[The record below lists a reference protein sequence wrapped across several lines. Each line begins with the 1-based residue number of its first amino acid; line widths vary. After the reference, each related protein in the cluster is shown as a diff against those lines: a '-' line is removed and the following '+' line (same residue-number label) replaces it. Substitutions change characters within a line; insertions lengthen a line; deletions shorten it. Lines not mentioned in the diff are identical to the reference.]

1 MCEKFSAVFEKRNGE
16 IEVFCIHHCRN
27 GGKVYLGT
35 LDLAEEF
42 DYEGKYVFS
51 LDAGHLVRSDA
62 ELLHIPANVLRE
74 IADYGTS
81 SKADLFEVARSKR
94 KNEARKRS

>member
-1 MCEKFSAVFEKRNGE
+1 MCEKFSAVFERRNGN
-16 IEVFCIHHCRN
+16 IEVFSIHHCRN
-27 GGKVYLGT
+27 GYKTYLGM

-42 DYEGKYVFS
+42 DYEGKYVFN
-51 LDAGHLVRSDA
+51 LDTPNIEGP
-62 ELLHIPANVLRE
+62 LHIPVNVLRE

-81 SKADLFEVARSKR
+81 SKADLSDVARSKR